1 MKAKTQLIIVAGGLG
16 TRLKH
21 SEPKALVP
29 LVDSPLLIHTLN
41 AFQSLDLTKDAIIVY
56 PGGHESAFAGVLKT
70 DFPDGNLTLVAGGKE
85 RYDSVALGLKKL
97 SPDTEIVLIH
107 DAARPFIQEQTVRD
121 VLDAAIQFGAATIA
135 MRCKD
140 TILQAN
146 ADGFLEDTPD
156 RSRLWACQTPQVFR
170 REIIEKAYASPKP
183 TTITDD
189 ATLVC
194 QSGVPVHIVESSHT
208 NLKITTPNDL
218 RYAEFLITKGLV

>member
-56 PGGHESAFAGVLKT
+56 PGGHESAFAGVLNT
-70 DFPDGNLTLVAGGKE
+70 DF
-85 RYDSVALGLKKL
+85 

-107 DAARPFIQEQTVRD
+107 DAARPFVQEQTVRD

-189 ATLVC
+189 ATLVR

-218 RYAEFLITKGLV
+218 QYAEFLITKGLV